1 MVATYTSVNLIH
13 HKYTL
18 YHARVKCMIIR
29 YLSSQHMKQGHER
42 DAAVTDMKEN
52 DMAPNWDMG
61 SSVRFAAPLI
71 SLST

>member
-1 MVATYTSVNLIH
+1 
-13 HKYTL
+13 
-18 YHARVKCMIIR
+18 
-29 YLSSQHMKQGHER
+29 MKQGHER